1 MFGKMKKVLLGYM
14 KKIIVIVVVLE
25 KHKVLQQ
32 EDFLIKYLLEKYEE
46 IQPDYYLRR
55 YLEKGI
61 NEGKLNKNY
70 LYRMKSQRDRDINQF

>member
-1 MFGKMKKVLLGYM
+1 MKN
-14 KKIIVIVVVLE
+14 IIVIVVVLE

-32 EDFLIKYLLEKYEE
+32 EHFLIKYLLEKYEE
-46 IQPDYYLRR
+46 IKPDYYLRR

-70 LYRMKSQRDRDINQF
+70 LYRMKKSQRDRDMNQF